1 MLFGSYLLQK
11 VTTTTEDNLLD
22 ISQPPFFFRYEQDES
37 SYELQIQ
44 SCLYGEQLDISLTI
58 CMCPEPISTILGV
71 LNSFC
76 YIRFAEQTIHIMYT
90 IAKHGL
96 VTN

>member
-1 MLFGSYLLQK
+1 MRFGSYLLQK

-22 ISQPPFFFRYEQDES
+22 ISQPPFFFHYEQDES

-58 CMCPEPISTILGV
+58 SMCPEPISTILDECKTLWGRAGV
-71 LNSFC
+71 CIGVYMSVRKPL
-76 YIRFAEQTIHIMYT
+76 
-90 IAKHGL
+90 K
-96 VTN
+96 